1 MARTVAEI
9 MAHTPQTVPADMPV
23 SEAAECM
30 RRADIG
36 NVVVL
41 SDGHVQGIVTD
52 RDIVV
57 RVVAEGKELSTPVGE
72 VCSSQELV
80 SVRPDSSLDDAV
92 ALMRSKA
99 VRRLPVIDGDRL
111 AGVLSIG
118 DLAVERDEKSALAD
132 ISAATAN
139 R

>member
-23 SEAAECM
+23 NEAADCM

-41 SDGHVQGIVTD
+41 SDGHVEGIVTD
-52 RDIVV
+52 RDIAI
-57 RVVAEGKELSTPVGE
+57 RVVAEGRDLSTPVGE
-72 VCSSQELV
+72 ICSSQELV
-80 SVRPDSSLDDAV
+80 SVRPDSSLEEAV
-92 ALMRSKA
+92 ELMRRKA
-99 VRRLPVIDGDRL
+99 VRRLPVIDGDQL

-118 DLAVERDEKSALAD
+118 DLALERDEKSALAD
-132 ISAATAN
+132 ISAAQPN